1 MCLFKMTLSFRPALF
16 LCCLLALP
24 SLARTADTG
33 TDPSIVIEKY
43 IQHFEVDPDGA
54 YTLTVDNV
62 KAIAEQRAVQGHSQ
76 YYITYNTTLDEV
88 LSVEAYTE
96 KPDGRQVQVQPDQ
109 IKDQQEAVSSDAPM
123 FQDTRVKIV
132 VFPEVAVGD
141 KLIVHYIVRR
151 STPLFPGHFED
162 LSSSQFF
169 VNRQF
174 QLIYDMPESMPLY
187 ADAAGFMPIETE
199 SSPGRKV
206 YMWQYVGGDNA
217 RIEADSV
224 SYLDYGKR
232 LAVSTFADY
241 PAFARAYD
249 VRARDKAEGNPA
261 IAALAADITRALPDA
276 RAKALALADWVRHNI
291 RYVGVYIG
299 AGGVVPHAAA
309 TVLANRY
316 GDCKDHAA
324 LLEALLAAVD
334 IESTGAL
341 INSDNA
347 YRLPRVPTLG
357 VFNHVITYVPSLDLY
372 LDSTAESIAAGYL
385 PSGDLGKPVLLTAN
399 GNMAAT
405 PADQVE
411 KTRSVSWFGVKQNG
425 HSKFIVS
432 KLSAGAIAEP
442 FRQAVRDTKP
452 ADRAQFVQRM
462 LQGLGQKGAGE
473 FDAGR
478 LDGKGDEYSM
488 SFSGTSENFLD
499 LPGPTGLATI
509 YSFWGGLGDTVVQF
523 AQERERS
530 QDFVCPSIDTEDV
543 TGFEFPKS
551 LRIVALPKALTL
563 RDANFSYAATY
574 ARKGNTVMV
583 KRKLKF
589 SHDGLVCTP
598 AEYARMQPLLERIQR
613 DLKSQLIVQAR

>member
-1 MCLFKMTLSFRPALF
+1 MTISFRPALF

-24 SLARTADTG
+24 SLASTADTG

-62 KAIAEQRAVQGHSQ
+62 KSIAEQRAVQGHSQ

-141 KLIVHYIVRR
+141 KLTVHYVIRR

-249 VRARDKAEGNPA
+249 LRARDKAEGNPA
-261 IAALAADITRALPDA
+261 IAALAADITRTLPDA

-385 PSGDLGKPVLLTAN
+385 PSGDLGKPVLLTAS

-425 HSKFIVS
+425 HSKFSVS

>member
-1 MCLFKMTLSFRPALF
+1 MTLPSRPALL

-24 SLARTADTG
+24 IAAGAADTG

-43 IQHFEVDPDGA
+43 IQHFVVNPDGS

-62 KAIAEQRAVQGHSQ
+62 KSIAEQRAVQGHGQ
-76 YYITYNTTLDEV
+76 YYISYNTTLDEV
-88 LSVEAYTE
+88 ASVEAWTE
-96 KPDGRQVQVQPDQ
+96 KPDGRRVEVRPDQ
-109 IKDQQEAVSSDAPM
+109 IKDQQEAASSDAPM
-123 FQDTRVKIV
+123 FQDTRLKIV

-141 KLIVHYIVRR
+141 KLAVRYVIKR
-151 STPLFPGHFED
+151 TTPLFPGQFED
-162 LSSSQFF
+162 LSSSQFY

-174 QLIYDMPESMPLY
+174 QLIYDVPASMPLY
-187 ADAAGFMPIETE
+187 ADAVGFAPMDAPAA
-199 SSPGRKV
+199 PGRKV
-206 YMWQYVGGDNA
+206 YQWQYLGGDNA

-249 VRARDKAEGNPA
+249 ARARDKGQVSPA
-261 IAALAADITRALPDA
+261 IAALALELTRGLPDA
-276 RAKALALADWVRHNI
+276 RARALALADWVRHNI

-324 LLEALLAAVD
+324 LLEALLAAAGID
-334 IESTGAL
+334 STGAL
-341 INSDNA
+341 INSGNA
-347 YRLPRVPTLG
+347 YRLPRIPTLG

-372 LDSTAESIAAGYL
+372 LDSTAETIAAGYL
-385 PSGDLGKPVLLTAN
+385 PSGDLGKPVLLTAS
-399 GNMAAT
+399 GKLAAT
-405 PADQVE
+405 PSEQVE
-411 KTRSVSWFGVKQNG
+411 KTRSVSWFGVKRNG
-425 HSKFIVS
+425 HSNFTVS

-442 FRQAVRDTKP
+442 FRQAVRDSKP
-452 ADRAQFVQRM
+452 ADRDQFVQRM
-462 LQGLGQKGAGE
+462 LQGLGQRGVGT
-473 FDAGR
+473 FDAGK

-488 SFSGTSENFLD
+488 SFAGTSENFID
-499 LPGPTGLATI
+499 LPGPTGLATS
-509 YSFWGGLGDTVVQF
+509 YNFWGGLGETVMSF

-530 QDFVCPSIDTEDV
+530 QDFVCPSIDAEDV
-543 TGFEFPKS
+543 TGFEFPHS
-551 LRIVALPKALTL
+551 VRIVALPKPLTL
-563 RDANFSYAATY
+563 RDANFSYAANY
-574 ARKGNTVMV
+574 ARKGNTVVV
-583 KRKLKF
+583 KRELKF

-598 AEYARMQPLLERIQR
+598 AEYQRMQPLVERIQR